1 MKEVARSPDFD
12 YIRRLVRERSAVV
25 LDEDKA
31 YLVEWRLGQLL
42 RREGIGSIHDLVA
55 RLQAERVGSLHQKVV
70 DAMTTNE
77 TFFFRDL
84 QQFEALKTAVLPE
97 LIAKAQSTRQ
107 LDLWCA
113 AASTGQE
120 PYSIA
125 MLLREYFP
133 VLLNWKV
140 RLLASDIAESVL
152 AKARLACYNQLEVN
166 RGLPARFLV
175 KYFEKVG
182 LEWRLSA
189 PIRSMVEFRQINL
202 ATAWPALPKMDVVFM
217 RNVLIYFD
225 VEMKRAILHR
235 VRELLKPGGY
245 LFLGTAETTFGLDE
259 RFERV
264 QIDKAYCYRV
274 RS

>member
-1 MKEVARSPDFD
+1 
-12 YIRRLVRERSAVV
+12 
-25 LDEDKA
+25 
-31 YLVEWRLGQLL
+31 
-42 RREGIGSIHDLVA
+42 
-55 RLQAERVGSLHQKVV
+55 
-70 DAMTTNE
+70 
-77 TFFFRDL
+77 
-84 QQFEALKTAVLPE
+84 
-97 LIAKAQSTRQ
+97 
-107 LDLWCA
+107 
-113 AASTGQE
+113 
-120 PYSIA
+120 
-125 MLLREYFP
+125 
-133 VLLNWKV
+133 
-140 RLLASDIAESVL
+140 
-152 AKARLACYNQLEVN
+152 
-166 RGLPARFLV
+166 
-175 KYFEKVG
+175 